1 MMKIRGGWSLKYE
14 GLGDMVEITWT
25 IFEAECQVREHRQ
38 ESFIILSTGETCP
51 APGITAK
58 RYVSA

>member
-1 MMKIRGGWSLKYE
+1 VTWLRIRGQF
-14 GLGDMVEITWT
+14 
-25 IFEAECQVREHRQ
+25 FEAECQVREHKQ

-51 APGITAK
+51 VPGITAK